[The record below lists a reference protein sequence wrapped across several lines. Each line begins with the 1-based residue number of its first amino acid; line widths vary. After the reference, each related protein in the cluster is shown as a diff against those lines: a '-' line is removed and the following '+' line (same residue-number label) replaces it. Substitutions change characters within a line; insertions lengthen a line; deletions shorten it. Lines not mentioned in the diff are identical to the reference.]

1 MKHLKTIIIM
11 GFFATL
17 FGCGQ
22 TNKSETK
29 EIIKLEEITS
39 RTDTSEG
46 FSDIFLSIESDTKTD
61 SSHIYVAKGLYKGK
75 TVGLQFEVKS
85 NMENGLT
92 PDGEMNSQGGFTK
105 NAIKTNSIGKES
117 DELVKA
123 LGELYSFPTTKSFT
137 KQTITSTA
145 FSLNQKIADLDKS
158 DYYKFKLF
166 FEDDNED
173 LYSELFFNINTTEK
187 IIELHEKDQEYRH
200 PLIKVFTK

>member
-1 MKHLKTIIIM
+1 M

>member
-1 MKHLKTIIIM
+1 MIM

-29 EIIKLEEITS
+29 KVDKLEEITS
-39 RTDTSEG
+39 RTDISEG

-61 SSHIYVAKGLYKGK
+61 SSHIYVAKGFYKGI

-85 NMENGLT
+85 NMKNGLT
-92 PDGEMNSQGGFTK
+92 QDGQMNSQGGFIK

-123 LGELYSFPTTKSFT
+123 LGELYSFPTTSLFT
-137 KQTITSTA
+137 KQTITSTV
-145 FSLNQKIADLDKS
+145 FSLNQKIANLDKP

-166 FEDDNED
+166 FEDDSED
-173 LYSELFFNINTTEK
+173 LYSELFFNINTAEK
-187 IIELHEKDQEYRH
+187 IIELHEKDQEYRQ